1 MSELGLVV
9 IGRNEGDRLRRCLG
23 SVVGRGRVVVYVDSG
38 STDGSVA
45 MARSL
50 GVEVVE
56 LDMSTPFTAARARNA
71 GLGRL
76 LELDPGVDYVQFVD
90 GDCSVV
96 AGWLERAAVELD
108 GRPDCSVV
116 CGRLREQYRDRTIY
130 NRLADL
136 EWDRPAG
143 EALACGGIA
152 MMRVADLRAV
162 GGFDPTLIAGEEPE
176 LCVRLRRRGG
186 KVVRLADD
194 MAWHDAA
201 MTRFG
206 QWWRRM
212 VRAGFASAQ
221 GAWLHGAAPERH
233 CVRQV
238 RSNWFWGIVVP
249 ALALGLAWPSRG
261 LSPALLLGYLALGLR
276 TWRGARR
283 RGMTSADAGL
293 YAAACVV
300 GKLPQ
305 AWGQARFHALR
316 LLGRGASLIEYKGP
330 AAAAVGA
337 PGVTTSRA

>member
-1 MSELGLVV
+1 VSQIGLVV
-9 IGRNEGDRLRRCLG
+9 IGRNEGERLRRCLA
-23 SVVGRGRVVVYVDSG
+23 SVVEPGRVVVYVDSG
-38 STDGSVA
+38 STDDSVA
-45 MARSL
+45 TARTL

-56 LDMSTPFTAARARNA
+56 LDLTTPFTAARARNA
-71 GLGRL
+71 GLERL
-76 LELDPGVDYVQFVD
+76 LELDPGVAFVQFVD
-90 GDCSVV
+90 GDCEVV
-96 AGWLERAAVELD
+96 AGWLDRAAGELAA
-108 GRPDCSVV
+108 RPDCSVV
-116 CGRLREQYRDRTIY
+116 CGRLRERYRDRTIY

-152 MMRVADLRAV
+152 LMRVADLRAV

-186 KVVRLADD
+186 KVLRLADD
-194 MAWHDAA
+194 MACHDAA

-206 QWWRRM
+206 QWWRRS
-212 VRAGFASAQ
+212 VRAGFAYAQ
-221 GAWLHGAAPERH
+221 GAWMHGAPPERH

-238 RSNWFWGIVVP
+238 RSNWFWGFAVP

-261 LSPALLLGYLALGLR
+261 LSLVLLLGYIALGLR
-276 TWRGARR
+276 TARGARR
-283 RGMTSADAGL
+283 RGMAPADARL
-293 YAAACVV
+293 FAAACVV
-300 GKLPQ
+300 GKVPQ

-330 AAAAVGA
+330 VAAAGA